1 MGSPSFLGPVSRMF
15 LASTDHH
22 KAPEA
27 RGGPLSH
34 LGLVEGPWQGWG
46 WDSEF
51 CIPWQTV
58 PLLLLI
64 MGPWIL
70 GAISRSPLGPLVQ
83 REWGDL
89 DTPLT
94 VLVTLKLTFAASTL
108 SGSWILGGGTYGR
121 SKLAK
126 KTLFL
131 PLCFLQPQTRKE
143 HEGDPKLGG

>member
-1 MGSPSFLGPVSRMF
+1 MGSPLFLGPVCRMF

-22 KAPEA
+22 GAPEA
-27 RGGPLSH
+27 QGGTLTH

-46 WDSEF
+46 WVSEF
-51 CIPWQTV
+51 WVPWQTV

-64 MGPWIL
+64 MGPSIL

-94 VLVTLKLTFAASTL
+94 VLVTLKPTFAASTL
-108 SGSWILGGGTYGR
+108 SGSWSLGDGTYGR
-121 SKLAK
+121 SELARK
-126 KTLFL
+126 PLFL
-131 PLCFLQPQTRKE
+131 PLCFLLSQTRKE
-143 HEGDPKLGG
+143 QAGDPKLGG